1 MVRRELLEVMCFLF
15 EFGME
20 KDYIP
25 GVAAREVRNQ
35 FVSIYRLNESI
46 ERESNAV
53 GGGFSV
59 ASSRRA

>member
-1 MVRRELLEVMCFLF
+1 VILF

-25 GVAAREVRNQ
+25 GAAAREVRNQ

-46 ERESNAV
+46 E
-53 GGGFSV
+53 GGSSASAADSV
-59 ASSRRA
+59 